1 MKVFEKHFVPYH
13 PCVLLAACCVRVFS
27 VTSDSFATPWTVT
40 NQAPLSMEFSRQ
52 EYWRGCHFLL
62 QGIFLTQGSD
72 PRLLWILHWQVDSL
86 PAEQLGNPIYYVLY
100 TILSIYTNKH
110 SILYVCM
117 YIICVY
123 ICTC

>member
-62 QGIFLTQGSD
+62 QGIFLTQGSN
-72 PRLLWILHWQVDSL
+72 PLLLRLQHCRAGFLYHCRH
-86 PAEQLGNPIYYVLY
+86 LGSPSSNNKLLLV
-100 TILSIYTNKH
+100 TIT
-110 SILYVCM
+110 
-117 YIICVY
+117 
-123 ICTC
+123 